1 MIIMI
6 EGVMMKS
13 RMDRY
18 EENAQRKQNTPVRRE
33 DKNKGLYHDFYTNST
48 YTEFQDFDDKNV
60 VDLSSIDQS
69 RQTREQYQ
77 KIKEYQD
84 IITPPKVKRDLDQ
97 FEDLY
102 PTDENKVYD
111 INNILLEAKK
121 NRDQVDELERK
132 RKLRSTQYNILANL
146 DVDQLEKY
154 REQKQK
160 RRELERTEEEEIKEL
175 IDTITSNR
183 LRQEIKEQEDKDLMS
198 DLLPISLDE
207 TVVTESF
214 QKSSQEEKQDMK
226 KESNLENMDQSFYTK
241 SMDLSDQDFEM
252 DHEFEDVDTKK
263 IPVAVKII
271 LFILLIG
278 VVTTIF
284 YFVIQNI

>member
-1 MIIMI
+1 MI
-6 EGVMMKS
+6 EGVSMKS
-13 RMDRY
+13 RMERY
-18 EENAQRKQNTPVRRE
+18 DEKTTRKNKTPVRRE

-60 VDLSSIDQS
+60 VDLSSFDKGY
-69 RQTREQYQ
+69 QTREQYQ

-102 PTDENKVYD
+102 PTDENKIYD

-121 NRDQVDELERK
+121 NRDHVDELERK

-154 REQKQK
+154 REQKQQ
-160 RRELERTEEEEIKEL
+160 RQELERSEEEEIQEL

-183 LRQEIKEQEDKDLMS
+183 LRQEIKEQEEKDLMS
-198 DLLPISLDE
+198 DLLPSSLDE
-207 TVVTESF
+207 TVITESF
-214 QKSSQEEKQDMK
+214 QKPSTKEKEEDK
-226 KESNLENMDQSFYTK
+226 KESNLDNMDQSFYTK
-241 SMDLSDQDFEM
+241 SMDLSDQDFEI
-252 DHEFEDVDTKK
+252 DHEFEDVETKN
-263 IPVAVKII
+263 IPVVVKIL
-271 LFILLIG
+271 LFFLLVGIM
-278 VVTTIF
+278 TTAI
-284 YFVIQNI
+284 YFVIQNF